1 MPRHS
6 EFQPVQSVARRSA
19 PGCPANK
26 PLPFREQRRIAGT
39 LTVRTAPLHQTETS
53 EGDRT

>member
-6 EFQPVQSVARRSA
+6 EFQPVQSVARRSP
-19 PGCPANK
+19 PGRPANK
-26 PLPFREQRRIAGT
+26 PSPFREQRRIAGT
-39 LTVRTAPLHQTETS
+39 LTLRRAPLHQPETN